1 MIRVIGLFL
10 DSSPGTSQGNERRV
24 EQEKVEQVPRTD
36 DALSPPSQRAVLLR
50 RIAGPLLSVGML
62 VLALWALHL
71 LARHVTYHEIRE
83 YVASVSRERLL
94 LAIVLTT
101 LGFGVMSLYDRFG
114 LQAIGRKLPWRRVT
128 LISFISYAFSNA
140 VGMSFLVSGSIR
152 YRFYLQNGLS
162 TAEIAKLVLYCTL
175 SFWLGLLALT
185 GVTLLIVPLPSG
197 LPLSDWRFTVAVALT
212 AIPLAWVLGGFIRKP
227 LKLWRWRVLLPRPAS
242 ALRQV
247 LVGALD
253 WWLAA
258 AVMYVLMPDSLHAGF
273 GHFLAIFVIAQ
284 IVGLVSHVPGGL
296 GVFETVMLAGFHA
309 TTDKH
314 LAAPILGALAMFRI
328 VYYLMP
334 LCAATMLVLQ
344 REARGLRRQS
354 LWSPWFNGLLPSFFA
369 GLTLVSGAVLLFS
382 GATRALPERMAILR
396 DVLPLSVLEVS
407 HLLASVIG
415 MLLLIL
421 ARGLQR
427 RLDAAYWL
435 TLVLLVAGAVLSL
448 LKGIDYEEAS
458 LLALLAL
465 ALAPAHRLFYRRASL
480 FSTSFSVGWI
490 VAIVAVFGCAT
501 WLVMFS
507 YKHVEYS
514 SSLWWEFSFHQGGA
528 PRALR
533 ALVAAAAAGLLFAL
547 AALIKPQRLR
557 RVPPSEAELQRALP
571 LIRGFHSAQAHLA
584 LMGDKHLLFD
594 EQGKA
599 FLMYDTEGRSWV
611 TMGDPVGTD
620 EDARRELVWSF
631 MEQCGRAGGWPVFYQ
646 VCPEDLDMYL
656 EVGMNLLKIGEE
668 ARVRLEVF
676 NLDGKTKKTLR
687 GTINKL
693 GRDGLRLEIVPADA
707 VAPLLPQLK
716 EISDAWLADKHA
728 REKRFSLGAFDPR
741 YLVRTP
747 MALVWQGERIV
758 AFANLFLT
766 ETKEEASLDLMRFA
780 PEGPSGLMDFLFV
793 ELMQWAKQQGYRW
806 FNLGMAPLAG
816 LTSRRQAPLW
826 NRFGALVFGRGER
839 FYNFRGLQ
847 RYKDK
852 FDPEW
857 EPRYMAVPGGIALP
871 MILANVAS
879 LISGG
884 LTGVVRR

>member
-1 MIRVIGLFL
+1 ME
-10 DSSPGTSQGNERRV
+10 Q
-24 EQEKVEQVPRTD
+24 QEKVEQVPRTD
-36 DALSPPSQRAVLLR
+36 DALNPPGPRVAVLR

-71 LARHVTYHEIRE
+71 LARHVTYQEIRE
-83 YVASVSRERLL
+83 YVASVSRARLL
-94 LAIVLTT
+94 LAIVLTM

-114 LQAIGRKLPWRRVT
+114 LQSIGRSLPWQRVT

-185 GVTLLIVPLPSG
+185 GVTLLVVPLPSG
-197 LPLSDWRFTVAVALT
+197 LPLSDWRITLALALT
-212 AIPLAWVLGGFIRKP
+212 AVPLAWVLGGFIRRP
-227 LKLWRWRVLLPRPAS
+227 IRLWRWRVLLPRPLA

-258 AVMYVLMPDSLHAGF
+258 AVMYVLMPDSLHAAF

-309 TTDKH
+309 TDDKH
-314 LAAPILGALAMFRI
+314 LAAPILGALAMFRV

-354 LWSPWFNGLLPSFFA
+354 LWSPWFAGLLPSFFA

-382 GATRALPERMAILR
+382 GATRALPDRMEILR

-407 HLLASVIG
+407 HFMASVIG

-427 RLDAAYWL
+427 RLDVAYWA
-435 TLVLLVAGAVLSL
+435 TLVLLVVGAVFSL
-448 LKGIDYEEAS
+448 LKGIDYEEAT
-458 LLALLAL
+458 LLALLAM

-490 VAIVAVFGCAT
+490 VAILAVFGCAT

-507 YKHVEYS
+507 YKHVDYS
-514 SSLWWEFSFHQGGA
+514 SSLWWEFSFHEGGA

-533 ALVAAAAAGLLFAL
+533 ALVGAAAAGLLFAL
-547 AALIKPQRLR
+547 ASLIKPQRLR
-557 RVPPSEAELQRALP
+557 RAPPSETELERALP
-571 LIRGFHSAQAHLA
+571 LIRGFRSAQAHLA
-584 LMGDKHLLFD
+584 LMGDKRLLFD
-594 EQGKA
+594 AEGKA

-611 TMGDPVGTD
+611 TMGDPVGED

-631 MEQCGRAGGWPVFYQ
+631 LEQCERAGGWPVFYQ
-646 VCPEDLDMYL
+646 VSPADLDMYL

-668 ARVRLEVF
+668 ARVRLEAF
-676 NLDGKTKKTLR
+676 NLDGKSKKTLR
-687 GTINKL
+687 GTINRL
-693 GRDGLRLEIVPADA
+693 SRDGLRLEIVPAHE
-707 VAPLLPQLK
+707 VAPLLPRLK
-716 EISDAWLADKHA
+716 EISDAWLRDKNA

-758 AFANLFLT
+758 AFDSWVRF
-766 ETKEEASLDLMRFA
+766 DDRFA
-780 PEGPSGLMDFLFV
+780 RAWPTAA
-793 ELMQWAKQQGYRW
+793 WAARR
-806 FNLGMAPLAG
+806 LAAARACAARA
-816 LTSRRQAPLW
+816 TSSSVAD
-826 NRFGALVFGRGER
+826 GALPP
-839 FYNFRGLQ
+839 
-847 RYKDK
+847 D
-852 FDPEW
+852 
-857 EPRYMAVPGGIALP
+857 
-871 MILANVAS
+871 
-879 LISGG
+879 
-884 LTGVVRR
+884 RR

>member
-1 MIRVIGLFL
+1 M
-10 DSSPGTSQGNERRV
+10 

-36 DALSPPSQRAVLLR
+36 EALNPPSQRVVLLR

-185 GVTLLIVPLPSG
+185 GVTLLIVPLPAG
-197 LPLSDWRFTVAVALT
+197 LPLSDWRITVAIALT
-212 AIPLAWVLGGFIRKP
+212 AVPLAWVLGGFIRKP
-227 LKLWRWRVLLPRPAS
+227 LKLWRWRVLLPRPLS

-309 TTDKH
+309 TDDKH

-334 LCAATMLVLQ
+334 LCTATMLVLQ
-344 REARGLRRQS
+344 REARGLRQKS
-354 LWSPWFNGLLPSFFA
+354 LWSPWFNSLLPSFFA

-382 GATRALPERMAILR
+382 GATRALPDRMAILR

-480 FSTSFSVGWI
+480 FSTNFSVGWI

-533 ALVAAAAAGLLFAL
+533 ALVGAAAAGLLFAL

-571 LIRGFHSAQAHLA
+571 LIRHFHSAQAHLA

-611 TMGDPVGTD
+611 TMGDPVGAD

-631 MEQCGRAGGWPVFYQ
+631 MEQCERAGGWPVFYQ
-646 VCPEDLDMYL
+646 VCPGDLDMYL

-668 ARVRLEVF
+668 ARVRLADF

-687 GTINKL
+687 GTINRL

-707 VAPLLPQLK
+707 VAPLLPRLK

-780 PEGPSGLMDFLFV
+780 PEGPSGIMDFLFV
-793 ELMQWAKQQGYRW
+793 ELMQWAKQQEYRW

-839 FYNFRGLQ
+839 FYNFQGLQ

>member
-1 MIRVIGLFL
+1 M
-10 DSSPGTSQGNERRV
+10 
-24 EQEKVEQVPRTD
+24 
-36 DALSPPSQRAVLLR
+36 
-50 RIAGPLLSVGML
+50 
-62 VLALWALHL
+62 
-71 LARHVTYHEIRE
+71 
-83 YVASVSRERLL
+83 
-94 LAIVLTT
+94 
-101 LGFGVMSLYDRFG
+101 
-114 LQAIGRKLPWRRVT
+114 
-128 LISFISYAFSNA
+128 
-140 VGMSFLVSGSIR
+140 
-152 YRFYLQNGLS
+152 
-162 TAEIAKLVLYCTL
+162 
-175 SFWLGLLALT
+175 
-185 GVTLLIVPLPSG
+185 
-197 LPLSDWRFTVAVALT
+197 
-212 AIPLAWVLGGFIRKP
+212 
-227 LKLWRWRVLLPRPAS
+227 
-242 ALRQV
+242 
-247 LVGALD
+247 
-253 WWLAA
+253 
-258 AVMYVLMPDSLHAGF
+258 
-273 GHFLAIFVIAQ
+273 
-284 IVGLVSHVPGGL
+284 
-296 GVFETVMLAGFHA
+296 
-309 TTDKH
+309 
-314 LAAPILGALAMFRI
+314 
-328 VYYLMP
+328 
-334 LCAATMLVLQ
+334 
-344 REARGLRRQS
+344 
-354 LWSPWFNGLLPSFFA
+354 WSPWFTGLLPSFFA

-382 GATRALPERMAILR
+382 GATRALPDRMAILR
-396 DVLPLSVLEVS
+396 SVLPLSVLEVS

-435 TLVLLVAGAVLSL
+435 TLVLLVAGAVFSL
-448 LKGIDYEEAS
+448 LKGIDYEEAT

-465 ALAPAHRLFYRRASL
+465 ALGPAHKLFYRRASL
-480 FSTSFSVGWI
+480 FNASFSVGWI

-514 SSLWWEFSFHQGGA
+514 SSLWWEFSFHEGGA

-533 ALVAAAAAGLLFAL
+533 ALVGAAVAGLLFAL
-547 AALIKPQRLR
+547 ASLIKPQRLR
-557 RVPPSEAELQRALP
+557 RTPPSEAELQRALP

-594 EQGKA
+594 ADGKA

-611 TMGDPVGTD
+611 SMGDPVGED

-631 MEQCGRAGGWPVFYQ
+631 REQCERAGGWPVFYQ
-646 VCPEDLDMYL
+646 VSPADLDMYL
-656 EVGMNLLKIGEE
+656 EVGMSLLKIGEE
-668 ARVRLEVF
+668 ARVRLADF
-676 NLDGKTKKTLR
+676 NLDGKSRKTLR
-687 GTINKL
+687 GTVNKL
-693 GRDGLRLEIVPADA
+693 GRDGLRLEIVPANE
-707 VAPLLPQLK
+707 VAPLLPRLK
-716 EISDAWLADKHA
+716 EISDAWLGDKHA

-747 MALVWQGERIV
+747 VALVWQGERIV

-766 ETKEEASLDLMRFA
+766 ETREETSLDLMRFV
-780 PEGPSGLMDFLFV
+780 PDGPSGIMDYLFV
-793 ELMQWAKQQGYRW
+793 ELMQWAKGEGYRW

>member
-1 MIRVIGLFL
+1 
-10 DSSPGTSQGNERRV
+10 V
-24 EQEKVEQVPRTD
+24 EQEKVEQVSAVD
-36 DALSPPSQRAVLLR
+36 DALNPPGLWEVWLR
-50 RIAGPLLSVGML
+50 RLGGPLLSVGML
-62 VLALWALHL
+62 CLALWALHL
-71 LARHVTYHEIRE
+71 LARDVTYHQIRA
-83 YVASVSRERLL
+83 YVHSVSRPRLL
-94 LAIVLTT
+94 LAIMLTT
-101 LGFGVMSLYDRFG
+101 AGFGVMSLYDRFG
-114 LQAIGRKLPWRRVT
+114 LASIGKSLPWRRVT

-162 TAEIAKLVLYCTL
+162 TAEIARLVLYCTL

-185 GVTLLIVPLPSG
+185 GVTLLAVPLPSG
-197 LPLSDWRFTVAVALT
+197 LPMSQWRIAVAVALA
-212 AIPLAWVLGGFIRKP
+212 AIPLAWVLGGFVRRP
-227 LKLWRWRVLLPRPAS
+227 FRLWRWRVRMPTPAA

-258 AVMYVLMPDSLHAGF
+258 AVMYVLMPDQLNAGF

-284 IVGLVSHVPGGL
+284 IAGLVSHVPGGL
-296 GVFETVMLAGFHA
+296 GVFEAVMLAGFGA
-309 TTDKH
+309 TGNET
-314 LAAPILGALAMFRI
+314 LAAPILGSLAVFRI

-334 LCAATMLVLQ
+334 LCAATVLVLQ
-344 REARGLRRQS
+344 REARGLRQRS
-354 LWSPWFNGLLPSFFA
+354 LWSPWFNALLPSFFA

-382 GATRALPERMAILR
+382 GATRALPNRMAILR
-396 DVLPLSVLEVS
+396 SVLPLSVLEVS
-407 HLLASVIG
+407 HFMASVIG
-415 MLLLIL
+415 MLLLLL

-435 TLVLLVAGAVLSL
+435 TLVLLVAGAVFSL
-448 LKGIDYEEAS
+448 LKGIDYEEAT

-465 ALAPAHRLFYRRASL
+465 ALGPAHRLFYRRASL
-480 FSTSFSVGWI
+480 FSANFSVGWI
-490 VAIVAVFGCAT
+490 LAILAVFGCAT

-507 YKHVEYS
+507 YKHVDYS
-514 SSLWWEFSFHQGGA
+514 NSLWWEFSFQQGGA

-533 ALVAAAAAGLLFAL
+533 ALVGAAAAGLLFAL
-547 AALIKPQRLR
+547 AVLIRPQRLR
-557 RVPPSEAELQRALP
+557 HQPPSEAELARALP
-571 LIRGFHSAQAHLA
+571 LIRGYRSAQAHLA
-584 LMGDKHLLFD
+584 LMGDKRLLFD
-594 EQGKA
+594 EAGKA
-599 FLMYDTEGRSWV
+599 FLMYDAEGRSWV
-611 TMGDPVGTD
+611 TMGDPVGED

-631 MEQCGRAGGWPVFYQ
+631 IERCERAGGWPVFYQ
-646 VCPEDLDMYL
+646 VSPTDLDLYL

-668 ARVRLEVF
+668 ARVRLADF
-676 NLDGKTKKTLR
+676 SLDGKSKKTLR
-687 GTINKL
+687 GTVNKL
-693 GRDGLRLEIVPADA
+693 SREGLRLEIVPAEQ
-707 VAPLLPQLK
+707 VAPLLPRLK
-716 EISDAWLADKHA
+716 QISDAWLGDKHA
-728 REKRFSLGAFDPR
+728 REKRFSLGAFEPG

-747 MALVWQGERIV
+747 MALVRHGEDIV

-766 ETKEEASLDLMRFA
+766 GTKEEASLDLMRFV
-780 PEGPSGLMDFLFV
+780 PEGPTGIMDFLFI
-793 ELMQWAKQQGYRW
+793 ELMQWAKREGYVW

-816 LTSRRQAPLW
+816 LTNRRLAPLW

-839 FYNFRGLQ
+839 FYNFQGLK

-871 MILANVAS
+871 LILANVAS